1 MLTVQYDYV
10 ADHFRSHYILFP
22 FLEWHYKKK
31 YLDVAMLEAFVKPFE
46 QYSVTS
52 VKYTHMPIHIHTQT
66 QKI

>member
-1 MLTVQYDYV
+1 
-10 ADHFRSHYILFP
+10 
-22 FLEWHYKKK
+22 
-31 YLDVAMLEAFVKPFE
+31 MLEAFVKPFE